1 MRLDAF
7 AGDWRVDR
15 VIEDVRAGR
24 AGRFEGRAWFTP
36 DAEGLAYLEQ
46 GVLTMEGSG
55 GFAASR
61 RYHWRDGGAGTIEV
75 RFADGRLFHRFYA
88 DEPLP
93 GPASGEKPPRSPA
106 VRNLSQFWAT
116 RGPIW
121 ASSKSSRSRSPA
133 ITSITCTCPFQ

>member
-7 AGDWRVDR
+7 AGEWRVDR

-24 AGRFEGRAWFTP
+24 GGRFEGRAWFTP
-36 DAEGLAYLEQ
+36 DAEGLAYREE

-88 DEPLP
+88 DEPMP
-93 GPASGEKPPRSPA
+93 GAAHSARRRNERRCTFTSPRAPSAPDPACPA
-106 VRNLSQFWAT
+106 RAA
-116 RGPIW
+116 R
-121 ASSKSSRSRSPA
+121 
-133 ITSITCTCPFQ
+133 